1 MSVGGLPKIHADD
14 RAAHQIL
21 LNLLSNVIKF
31 TPASGEAKVSAC
43 LDSQGWVEITIAD
56 NDVGIAREDME
67 VILLTFSQV
76 DSNNFSTEGGTGL
89 GLSIVNS
96 LVELQGGELKIDSK
110 LGEGTCVTVRFPKS
124 SILRD
129 QRSHG

>member
-96 LVELQGGELKIDSK
+96 LVELQGSK
-110 LGEGTCVTVRFPKS
+110 LGEGTCVTVHFPKS
-124 SILRD
+124 RILHD
-129 QRSHG
+129 QRSHC